1 MGPLAMAFAL
11 LLTAYA
17 TGLPLFFC
25 VLGIGISAATV
36 PPLVRVIIAQNL
48 PPRLSSTGFGIS
60 MLCQNIGSALSA
72 PLGGFLLQT
81 TQSLPPT
88 FGGIALFACAS
99 VVTALTVKTK

>member
-11 LLTAYA
+11 FLTAYS

-36 PPLVRVIIAQNL
+36 PTLVRVIIAQNL

-60 MLCQNIGSALSA
+60 TLCQNIGIALSA

-81 TQSLPPT
+81 KSLPPT